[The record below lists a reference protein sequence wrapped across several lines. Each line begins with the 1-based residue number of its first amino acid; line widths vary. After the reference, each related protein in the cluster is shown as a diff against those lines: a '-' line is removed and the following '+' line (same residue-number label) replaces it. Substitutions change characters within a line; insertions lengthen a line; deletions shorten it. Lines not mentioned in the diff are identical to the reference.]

1 MPVGMLMIFAK
12 KEIINLTKERLKK
25 AGLIFLYFAKIGCF
39 TFGGGWSILAQM
51 EREFIDKRKWITK
64 SDLLDLTA
72 AGKSLP
78 GIMIT
83 NISMLFG
90 VQIAGAVGGI
100 AAVLGI
106 TVPSVAIIT
115 VVTKFYELFKDN
127 FWVSCVLRGVRAAV
141 VPIVASSAVT
151 LAREAFREKTGVFIC
166 AAAFLLIVFAGVSN
180 ITLVL
185 MGAAA
190 AFIWMWVEKKHGT
203 S

>member
-1 MPVGMLMIFAK
+1 M
-12 KEIINLTKERLKK
+12 TKEKLKQ
-25 AGLIFLYFAKIGCF
+25 AGLIFLFFAKIGCF

-51 EREFIDKRKWITK
+51 EHEFIDKRKWITK

-90 VQIAGAVGGI
+90 VQIAGALGGI

-106 TVPSVAIIT
+106 TVPSVVIIT
-115 VVTKFYELFKDN
+115 VVTKFYELLKDN
-127 FWVSCVLRGVRAAV
+127 FWVSCILRGVRAAV
-141 VPIVASSAVT
+141 VPIVASSAIT
-151 LAREAFREKTGVFIC
+151 LAQEAFREKSGIFIC
-166 AAAFLLIVFAGVSN
+166 AAAFLLIVFAGVGN
-180 ITLVL
+180 IALVL
-185 MGAAA
+185 LGVAGAL
-190 AFIWMWVEKKHGT
+190 IWMWVEKKHGA